1 MSGLSHVSGRK
12 QRVWEVCNG
21 ASRATGASG
30 DAWWEGGEAGPPR
43 HCLSPPEPRDRAGS
57 AQSPELPPSRRVT
70 LGAVTGC
77 DPSVSPEEGGLSRT
91 GGDTAHLYRIW
102 GQIFIIAILSSAV
115 REQEGDARPRQGQRV
130 GAGMG

>member
-30 DAWWEGGEAGPPR
+30 DAWWERGEAGPPR
-43 HCLSPPEPRDRAGS
+43 HCLSSPEPRDRAGS

-91 GGDTAHLYRIW
+91 GGDSTS
-102 GQIFIIAILSSAV
+102 LSYLGADFHN
-115 REQEGDARPRQGQRV
+115 RNPEQCSQRAGGGRPRQGQRV

>member
-1 MSGLSHVSGRK
+1 MEPLVPREP
-12 QRVWEVCNG
+12 R
-21 ASRATGASG
+21 G

-57 AQSPELPPSRRVT
+57 ARSPELPPSRRVT